1 MTKISICIP
10 TTELIYQDGT
20 IMGPYMLNHLLG
32 SISVQTYMDY
42 EIIIAD
48 QSKTDLIEKE
58 CENWT
63 NLNIKYYKNNSG
75 YGSATKNLNFAIS
88 KATGEYIKPIF
99 QDDYFFSPNTL
110 QYIIDNLGNDAWG
123 FVGTWHCDENNIND
137 LNRPFS
143 PRWGDP
149 TIILSGKNTVSG
161 PSVMFFKND
170 DNYFDEDLCWLND
183 VEFYYRLFLKYGL
196 PLLLPGQEIVQRLR
210 GDGVSNTL
218 SNEIK
223 KEERIYVLRKHNI
236 EPGSKNIEDYP
247 NMIKRIKEI
256 NYENY

>member
-1 MTKISICIP
+1 MRIFYLLNGLKLIKMTKISICIP

-32 SISVQTYMDY
+32 SISTQTYMDY

-58 CENWT
+58 CKNWT
-63 NLNIKYYKNNSG
+63 NLNIRYHKNNSG

-137 LNRPFS
+137 LNIPF
-143 PRWGDP
+143 
-149 TIILSGKNTVSG
+149 
-161 PSVMFFKND
+161 
-170 DNYFDEDLCWLND
+170 
-183 VEFYYRLFLKYGL
+183 
-196 PLLLPGQEIVQRLR
+196 
-210 GDGVSNTL
+210 
-218 SNEIK
+218 
-223 KEERIYVLRKHNI
+223 
-236 EPGSKNIEDYP
+236 
-247 NMIKRIKEI
+247 
-256 NYENY
+256 